1 MKKIILDTNAYSA
14 FLSGNKEVFS
24 SIIESE
30 FIYLS
35 TIVIGELFAGFF
47 EGNRF
52 KKNKEIFDKFI
63 SKQSVEI
70 LTVGLETA
78 EIFGELKN
86 ELKRNGTPIPVN
98 DVWLAANAIEYGAK
112 LITFD
117 EHFLKVP
124 GLRLWQEIKKKK

>member
-1 MKKIILDTNAYSA
+1 MKKIILDTNAYCA

-47 EGNRF
+47 GGNRF

-86 ELKRNGTPIPVN
+86 ELKRKGTPIPVN
-98 DVWLAANAIEYGAK
+98 DVWIAANAIEYGAK
-112 LITFD
+112 LITFN